1 MSDYKPI
8 QCGLYD
14 ILEDRIV
21 RRVPC
26 TLVFQKENE
35 AEPQSYDGRLMNVF
49 SQGGAEFLMLEQGKL
64 IRLDYI
70 LKLDEIDF
78 VGSADN
84 NSSTC
89 RS

>member
-1 MSDYKPI
+1 MSEYKPI

-35 AEPQSYDGRLMNVF
+35 TEAQSYSGRLMNVF

-78 VGSADN
+78 SGSTDN
-84 NSSTC
+84 NSATC
-89 RS
+89 G

>member
-8 QCGLYD
+8 PCSLHD

-21 RRVPC
+21 RRVDC
-26 TLVFQKENE
+26 AVVFQKENE
-35 AEPQSYDGRLMNVF
+35 AEAQSYNGRLMNVF
-49 SQGGAEFLMLEQGKL
+49 SQGGAEFLMLAQGKL

-70 LKLDEIDF
+70 LKLDDIDF
-78 VGSADN
+78 SGGRDN
-84 NSSTC
+84 NSSAC